1 VVNPQTNLT
10 LKNADFWM
18 KFSLKK
24 ELLRFLAEDLGKG
37 DITSALLP
45 RNKIRA
51 KIISRQNAVVAGARY
66 AKEIFVLKG
75 CDVKILK
82 KDSSKVK
89 RNQTILEIFGTPQ
102 AILSCE
108 RTALNLLSRMSG
120 IATQTNNLVKKIPRK
135 TKLYATR
142 KTAPGLRFFDKE
154 AVKIGGG
161 EKHRMSLDQMIMLKD
176 NHLLIGGS
184 IEKLVK
190 KAKSKY
196 RQVEIEVESQKDAIL
211 AAKAGATI
219 VMLDNFSPSKVS
231 RTIAALKKLGLRK
244 KVKIEASGGINASNI
259 HLFVKTGI
267 DMISMGEITDSV
279 SGIDLSLE
287 VST

>member
-1 VVNPQTNLT
+1 MVNPQTNLT

-18 KFSLKK
+18 KFSIKK

-75 CDVKILK
+75 CNVKILK
-82 KDSSKVK
+82 KDASKVK

-161 EKHRMSLDQMIMLKD
+161 EKHRMALDQMVMLKD

-196 RQVEIEVESQKDAIL
+196 NQVEIEVENQKDA
-211 AAKAGATI
+211 
-219 VMLDNFSPSKVS
+219 
-231 RTIAALKKLGLRK
+231 
-244 KVKIEASGGINASNI
+244 E
-259 HLFVKTGI
+259 FVF
-267 DMISMGEITDSV
+267 
-279 SGIDLSLE
+279 
-287 VST
+287 